1 MRKQLIITLCLLA
14 SLAKCSD
21 WRFGERGGETIDR
34 AKFAALLE
42 RLSEEILNDPDPAGD
57 DDVKEQSSG
66 IVYNIILLLCR
77 YTNRLS

>member
-14 SLAKCSD
+14 SFAKCSD

-57 DDVKEQSSG
+57 DDAKEQSSG
-66 IVYNIILLLCR
+66 IYYIILMQI
-77 YTNRLS
+77 YK